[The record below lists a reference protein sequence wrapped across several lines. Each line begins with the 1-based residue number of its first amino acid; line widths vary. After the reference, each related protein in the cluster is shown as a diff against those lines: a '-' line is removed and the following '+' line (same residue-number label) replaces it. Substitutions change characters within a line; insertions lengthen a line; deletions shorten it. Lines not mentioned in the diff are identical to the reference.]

1 MATGGDFKIFIS
13 DETNTVGVYVNQSTT
28 VKEIKAKFLVEAKNV
43 EKERST
49 FHLLK
54 DNCSLDD
61 DATVRS
67 SKITKG
73 DVLIKA
79 NEGN

>member
-1 MATGGDFKIFIS
+1 MATGGDFKILIS
-13 DETNTVGVYVNQSTT
+13 DEKDNVKVYVNQRTT
-28 VKEIKAKFLVEAKNV
+28 IKEIKEKFLVEAKNV

-54 DNCSLDD
+54 DDCLLDD

-73 DVLIKA
+73 DVLIIT